1 MRQSENHNE
10 RQQPASLD
18 ELLRG
23 PIALGVLR
31 ALMRDQE
38 RQMRENGAGVA
49 VWALPVYRALQEA
62 AGTEP
67 DRSTLKAVVAP
78 RLAAVESTTWVGVME
93 AAARSGRSERQV
105 RRLAS
110 SGSVRAKRVG
120 LRSWLVDMDS
130 LENVLRNQA
139 A

>member
-1 MRQSENHNE
+1 MSRDKKTDE
-10 RQQPASLD
+10 PAPSLD

-38 RQMRENGAGVA
+38 RQMRVNGASVA
-49 VWALPVYRALQEA
+49 RWTLPVYSALEQA
-62 AGTEP
+62 AGAEP
-67 DRSTLKAVVAP
+67 DRATLRAVIGR
-78 RLAAVESTTWVGVME
+78 RLASPEPTTWVGVVE
-93 AAARSGRSERQV
+93 AAERCGRSQRHV

-110 SGSVRAKRVG
+110 LGSVRAKRVG
-120 LRSWLVDMDS
+120 RGNWLIDIDS
-130 LENVLRNQA
+130 LENVLRRA

>member
-1 MRQSENHNE
+1 MEE
-10 RQQPASLD
+10 PLPSLD

-38 RQMRENGAGVA
+38 RQMRVNGASVA
-49 VWALPVYRALQEA
+49 RWTLPVYNALEQA
-62 AGTEP
+62 AGAEP
-67 DRSTLKAVVAP
+67 DTVTFRAVFGRRQASS
-78 RLAAVESTTWVGVME
+78 ESTTWVGVAE
-93 AAARSGRSERQV
+93 AAATCGRSERHV

-120 LRSWLVDMDS
+120 LRSWLVDIDS
-130 LENVLRNQA
+130 LKNVLRRTA
-139 A
+139 